1 MPLPFLIG
9 IGGLIAAATS
19 AAAGTVATVG
29 AVAAT
34 VGTAAAAAG
43 TAAATTAA
51 AIGTAAAST
60 AVGSAAIGAAS
71 TVGTAVAAAGTA
83 AAGTAVGSAA
93 IGAMSTVGTAVGTA
107 AAAASSVP
115 VIGTAASGI
124 AAVAGTTAGSAAL
137 GTITTTGAIGAV
149 SGISGAVKLSEAE
162 DIKNSAVA
170 RYDAA
175 CAALK
180 NEQNHTNSVLETL
193 GKTKLQ
199 VWESFDIFSHLY
211 AQIKN
216 PPVIKGT
223 VEQEALSLTL
233 EELQEIKV
241 LAISARDIIRGGIGS
256 VAAGNL
262 IGLATSGGLVG
273 TITAA
278 STGTAMSALSG
289 AAASNAALAAFGG
302 GALKVGG
309 LGMAGGATVLGA
321 LTVAPMLMVG
331 GLALHSKG
339 GKALE
344 NAKEIE
350 NEANHSIQKISEI
363 MPELKKVRELA
374 EKIQDTLNNLHNCY
388 HTILNSLSNI
398 VSSKTNYLDFSIEEK
413 KTLERT
419 VLCTKLLKELTLQNI
434 LNPEKENEVLDK
446 EVNRTLAHSHEMF
459 KQIEPRTNQCPQC
472 GAKMPSSTVFCEAC
486 GAMLTNVETEHTG
499 IERTEEQCSK
509 IIDPATAEAEIDHV
523 YLDSGTKGY
532 RTIQI
537 QLKHPVF
544 LDEVRYDHI
553 PVLSKDLFDKLG
565 LREDSVI
572 AVHRVG
578 DVIPAISLKT
588 EGKGKVLQA
597 PTRCMC
603 GFQLKTRNGKLYCDN
618 PYCRM
623 NQVGRMVGFFIG
635 IGLDDYNEAFA
646 NTILDTFNSVT
657 LDEEVRY
664 HDLFSLFR
672 YNADVMRKA
681 GLKTKTYTEFQ
692 TLLRAAIAKTP
703 DYQVLGSLGIS
714 DLGPARAKQILK
726 FYKGDWDQFTQDV
739 ISYNNAGVIQAL
751 GWNIGS
757 NVTDYLN
764 ANKWIGKDMQ
774 ELKEHMETFSSTKD
788 YDLRIG
794 HTGFTPSQALRD
806 FCEQRNMELVDGK
819 SFDILIADSLN
830 SASGKMQ
837 VARKKNLPI
846 FTESLFLKQYEDYGK
861 PAARRET
868 VAAPFV
874 HATLNQMLARIHK
887 QEADF
892 NESMTTAYANTMS
905 HANQS

>member
-1 MPLPFLIG
+1 MF
-9 IGGLIAAATS
+9 
-19 AAAGTVATVG
+19 
-29 AVAAT
+29 
-34 VGTAAAAAG
+34 
-43 TAAATTAA
+43 
-51 AIGTAAAST
+51 
-60 AVGSAAIGAAS
+60 
-71 TVGTAVAAAGTA
+71 
-83 AAGTAVGSAA
+83 
-93 IGAMSTVGTAVGTA
+93 
-107 AAAASSVP
+107 
-115 VIGTAASGI
+115 
-124 AAVAGTTAGSAAL
+124 
-137 GTITTTGAIGAV
+137 
-149 SGISGAVKLSEAE
+149 
-162 DIKNSAVA
+162 
-170 RYDAA
+170 
-175 CAALK
+175 
-180 NEQNHTNSVLETL
+180 L

-199 VWESFDIFSHLY
+199 VWERFDIFSHLY

-523 YLDSGTKGY
+523 YLDNGTKGY
-532 RTIQI
+532 RTIQV

-572 AVHRVG
+572 TVHRVG
-578 DVIPAISLKT
+578 DAIPAISLKT
-588 EGKGKVLQA
+588 EGKGKVLKA
-597 PTRCMC
+597 PVQCTCHE
-603 GFQLKTRNGKLYCDN
+603 FLKVRNGKLFCDN
-618 PYCRM
+618 PLCRM

-646 NTILDTFNSVT
+646 NTIIDFSTNRPNTFNYV
-657 LDEEVRY
+657 
-664 HDLFSLFR
+664 DLSNLFKLTPKVF
-672 YNADVMRKA
+672 AA
-681 GLKTKTYTEFQ
+681 GGYTTKTYTEFQ
-692 TLLRAAIAKTP
+692 DKLRAAVAKTP

-714 DLGPARAKQILK
+714 DLGPARAKQILRE
-726 FYKGDWDQFTQDV
+726 YKGDWDALTTDV
-739 ISYNNAGVIQAL
+739 RRQNASRIIKAL
-751 GWNIGS
+751 GWTIGS
-757 NVTDYLN
+757 KVVDSMDSL
-764 ANKWIGKDMQ
+764 IGLCSTLEEM
-774 ELKEHMETFSSTKD
+774 KEHMETFSSTKE
-788 YDLRIG
+788 YDLRVG
-794 HTGFTPSQALRD
+794 HTGFVPSQALRD

-819 SFDILIADSLN
+819 SFDILIARSLN
-830 SASGKMQ
+830 SISGKAQ
-837 VARKKNLPI
+837 VAHTKNLPI
-846 FTESLFLKQYEDYGK
+846 FTEELFLKQYEDYGK
-861 PAARRET
+861 PMTKEDHPINHY
-868 VAAPFV
+868 V
-874 HATLNQMLARIHK
+874 
-887 QEADF
+887 
-892 NESMTTAYANTMS
+892 TTASWS
-905 HANQS
+905 HYYVNAFELMEGVC

>member
-1 MPLPFLIG
+1 MPLPFL

-162 DIKNSAVA
+162 DVKNSAVA

-523 YLDSGTKGY
+523 YLDNGTKGY

-544 LDEVRYDHI
+544 LDEVRYDHV

-572 AVHRVG
+572 TVHRVG

-588 EGKGKVLQA
+588 EGKGKLLKA
-597 PTRCMC
+597 PVQCTCHE
-603 GFQLKTRNGKLYCDN
+603 FLKVRNGKLFCDN
-618 PYCRM
+618 PLCRM
-623 NQVGRMVGFFIG
+623 NQVGRMVGFFTG

-646 NTILDTFNSVT
+646 NTIIDFSTNRPNTFNYVDLS
-657 LDEEVRY
+657 
-664 HDLFSLFR
+664 DLFKLTPKMF
-672 YNADVMRKA
+672 AA
-681 GLKTKTYTEFQ
+681 GGYTTKTYTEFQ
-692 TLLRAAIAKTP
+692 DKLRAAVAKTP

-714 DLGPARAKQILK
+714 DLGPARAKQILRE
-726 FYKGDWDQFTQDV
+726 YKGDWDALTTDV
-739 ISYNNAGVIQAL
+739 RRLNASRIIKAL
-751 GWNIGS
+751 GWTIGS
-757 NVTDYLN
+757 KVVDSMDSL
-764 ANKWIGKDMQ
+764 IGLCSTLEEM
-774 ELKEHMETFSSTKD
+774 KEHMETFSSTKD

-794 HTGFTPSQALRD
+794 HTGFIPSQALKD
-806 FCEQRNMELVDGK
+806 FCENRNIELVDGE

-830 SASGKMQ
+830 SISGKAQ
-837 VARKKNLPI
+837 IAHTKNLPI
-846 FTESLFLKQYEDYGK
+846 FTEELFLKQYEDYGK
-861 PAARRET
+861 PMTKEDHPINHY
-868 VAAPFV
+868 V
-874 HATLNQMLARIHK
+874 
-887 QEADF
+887 
-892 NESMTTAYANTMS
+892 TTASWS
-905 HANQS
+905 HYYVNAFELMKGVC

>member
-1 MPLPFLIG
+1 MPLPFL

-523 YLDSGTKGY
+523 YLDNGTKGY
-532 RTIQI
+532 RTIQV

-572 AVHRVG
+572 TVHRVG
-578 DVIPAISLKT
+578 DAIPAISLKT
-588 EGKGKVLQA
+588 EGKGKVLKA
-597 PTRCMC
+597 PVQCTCHE
-603 GFQLKTRNGKLYCDN
+603 FLKVRNGKLFCDN
-618 PYCRM
+618 PLCRM

-646 NTILDTFNSVT
+646 NTIIDFSTNHPNTFNYVDLS
-657 LDEEVRY
+657 
-664 HDLFSLFR
+664 DLFKLTPKMF
-672 YNADVMRKA
+672 AA
-681 GLKTKTYTEFQ
+681 GGYTTKTYTEFQ
-692 TLLRAAIAKTP
+692 DKLRAAVARTP

-714 DLGPARAKQILK
+714 DLGPARAKQILRE
-726 FYKGDWDQFTQDV
+726 YKGDWDALTTDV
-739 ISYNNAGVIQAL
+739 RRQNASRIIKAL
-751 GWNIGS
+751 GWTIGS
-757 NVTDYLN
+757 KVVDSMDSL
-764 ANKWIGKDMQ
+764 IGLCSTLEEM
-774 ELKEHMETFSSTKD
+774 KEHMETFSSTKE
-788 YDLRIG
+788 YDLRVG
-794 HTGFTPSQALRD
+794 HTGFIPSQALKD
-806 FCEQRNMELVDGK
+806 FCENRNIELVDGE

-830 SASGKMQ
+830 SISGKAQ
-837 VARKKNLPI
+837 IAHTKNLPI
-846 FTESLFLKQYEDYGK
+846 FTEELFLKQYEDYGK
-861 PAARRET
+861 PMTKEDHP
-868 VAAPFV
+868 VNHYV
-874 HATLNQMLARIHK
+874 
-887 QEADF
+887 
-892 NESMTTAYANTMS
+892 TTASWS
-905 HANQS
+905 HYYVNAFELIEGVC

>member
-1 MPLPFLIG
+1 
-9 IGGLIAAATS
+9 
-19 AAAGTVATVG
+19 
-29 AVAAT
+29 
-34 VGTAAAAAG
+34 
-43 TAAATTAA
+43 
-51 AIGTAAAST
+51 
-60 AVGSAAIGAAS
+60 
-71 TVGTAVAAAGTA
+71 
-83 AAGTAVGSAA
+83 
-93 IGAMSTVGTAVGTA
+93 
-107 AAAASSVP
+107 
-115 VIGTAASGI
+115 
-124 AAVAGTTAGSAAL
+124 
-137 GTITTTGAIGAV
+137 
-149 SGISGAVKLSEAE
+149 
-162 DIKNSAVA
+162 
-170 RYDAA
+170 
-175 CAALK
+175 
-180 NEQNHTNSVLETL
+180 
-193 GKTKLQ
+193 
-199 VWESFDIFSHLY
+199 
-211 AQIKN
+211 
-216 PPVIKGT
+216 
-223 VEQEALSLTL
+223 
-233 EELQEIKV
+233 
-241 LAISARDIIRGGIGS
+241 
-256 VAAGNL
+256 
-262 IGLATSGGLVG
+262 
-273 TITAA
+273 
-278 STGTAMSALSG
+278 
-289 AAASNAALAAFGG
+289 
-302 GALKVGG
+302 
-309 LGMAGGATVLGA
+309 
-321 LTVAPMLMVG
+321 
-331 GLALHSKG
+331 
-339 GKALE
+339 
-344 NAKEIE
+344 
-350 NEANHSIQKISEI
+350 
-363 MPELKKVRELA
+363 
-374 EKIQDTLNNLHNCY
+374 
-388 HTILNSLSNI
+388 
-398 VSSKTNYLDFSIEEK
+398 
-413 KTLERT
+413 
-419 VLCTKLLKELTLQNI
+419 
-434 LNPEKENEVLDK
+434 
-446 EVNRTLAHSHEMF
+446 MF

-757 NVTDYLN
+757 KVTDYLN

>member
-1 MPLPFLIG
+1 MPLPFL

-149 SGISGAVKLSEAE
+149 SGISGAVKLSKAE
-162 DIKNSAVA
+162 DVKNSAVA

-459 KQIEPRTNQCPQC
+459 KQIESRTNQCPQC

-523 YLDSGTKGY
+523 YLDNGTKGY
-532 RTIQI
+532 RTIQV

-553 PVLSKDLFDKLG
+553 PVLSKALFDKLG

-572 AVHRVG
+572 TVHRVG
-578 DVIPAISLKT
+578 DVIPAISVKT
-588 EGKGKVLQA
+588 EGKGKLLKA
-597 PTRCMC
+597 PVQCTCHE
-603 GFQLKTRNGKLYCDN
+603 FLKVRNGKLFCDN
-618 PYCRM
+618 PLCRM

-646 NTILDTFNSVT
+646 NTIIDFSTNRPNTFNYVDLS
-657 LDEEVRY
+657 
-664 HDLFSLFR
+664 DLFKLTPDKF
-672 YNADVMRKA
+672 AA
-681 GLKTKTYTEFQ
+681 GGYKTKTYTEFQ
-692 TLLRAAIAKTP
+692 DKLRAAVAKTP
-703 DYQVLGSLGIS
+703 DYQILGSVGIS
-714 DLGPARAKQILK
+714 DLGPARAKQILRE
-726 FYKGDWDQFTQDV
+726 YKGDWDALAKDV
-739 ISYNNAGVIQAL
+739 CYHNASRIIKAL
-751 GWNIGS
+751 GWTIGS
-757 NVTDYLN
+757 KVVDSMDSL
-764 ANKWIGKDMQ
+764 IGLCSTLEEM
-774 ELKEHMETFSSTKD
+774 KEHMETFSSTKD
-788 YDLRIG
+788 YDLRVG
-794 HTGFTPSQALRD
+794 HTGFIPSQALRD

-830 SASGKMQ
+830 SVSGKTQ
-837 VARKKNLPI
+837 VARKKNLPV

-861 PAARRET
+861 PMTKEDHPINHY
-868 VAAPFV
+868 V
-874 HATLNQMLARIHK
+874 
-887 QEADF
+887 
-892 NESMTTAYANTMS
+892 TTASWAHYFVNAAELMEGVC
-905 HANQS
+905 

>member
-1 MPLPFLIG
+1 MPLPFL

-523 YLDSGTKGY
+523 YLDNGTKGY
-532 RTIQI
+532 RTIQV

-572 AVHRVG
+572 TVHRVG
-578 DVIPAISLKT
+578 DAIPAISLKT
-588 EGKGKVLQA
+588 EGKGKVLKA
-597 PTRCMC
+597 PVQCTCHE
-603 GFQLKTRNGKLYCDN
+603 FLKVRNGKLFCDN
-618 PYCRM
+618 PLCRM

-646 NTILDTFNSVT
+646 NTIIDFSTNRPNTFNYV
-657 LDEEVRY
+657 
-664 HDLFSLFR
+664 DLYNLFKLTPKVF
-672 YNADVMRKA
+672 AA
-681 GLKTKTYTEFQ
+681 GGYTTKTYTEFQ
-692 TLLRAAIAKTP
+692 DKLRAAVAKTP
-703 DYQVLGSLGIS
+703 DYQILGSVGIS
-714 DLGPARAKQILK
+714 DLGPARAKQILRE
-726 FYKGDWDQFTQDV
+726 YKGDWDALAKDV
-739 ISYNNAGVIQAL
+739 CYHNASRIIKAL
-751 GWNIGS
+751 GWTIGS
-757 NVTDYLN
+757 KVVESMDSL
-764 ANKWIGKDMQ
+764 IGLFSTLD
-774 ELKEHMETFSSTKD
+774 ELKEHMETFSSTKE
-788 YDLRIG
+788 YDLRVG

-819 SFDILIADSLN
+819 SFDILIARSLN
-830 SASGKMQ
+830 SISGKAQ
-837 VARKKNLPI
+837 VAHTKNLPI
-846 FTESLFLKQYEDYGK
+846 FTEELFLKQYEDYGK
-861 PAARRET
+861 PMTKEDHPINHY
-868 VAAPFV
+868 V
-874 HATLNQMLARIHK
+874 
-887 QEADF
+887 
-892 NESMTTAYANTMS
+892 TTASWS
-905 HANQS
+905 HYYVSAAELMEGVC

>member
-1 MPLPFLIG
+1 MPLPFL

-523 YLDSGTKGY
+523 YLDNGTKGY
-532 RTIQI
+532 RTIQV

-572 AVHRVG
+572 TVHRVG
-578 DVIPAISLKT
+578 DAIPAISLKT
-588 EGKGKVLQA
+588 EGKGKVLKA
-597 PTRCMC
+597 PVQCTCHE
-603 GFQLKTRNGKLYCDN
+603 FLKVRNGKLFCDN
-618 PYCRM
+618 PLCRM
-623 NQVGRMVGFFIG
+623 NQVGRMVGFFTG

-646 NTILDTFNSVT
+646 NMIIDFSTNRPNTFNYVDLS
-657 LDEEVRY
+657 
-664 HDLFSLFR
+664 DLFKLTPDKF
-672 YNADVMRKA
+672 AA
-681 GLKTKTYTEFQ
+681 GGYKTKTYTEFQ
-692 TLLRAAIAKTP
+692 DKLRAAVAKTP

-714 DLGPARAKQILK
+714 DLGPARAKQILRE
-726 FYKGDWDQFTQDV
+726 YKGDWDALAKDV
-739 ISYNNAGVIQAL
+739 CYHNASRIIKAL
-751 GWNIGS
+751 GWTIGS
-757 NVTDYLN
+757 KVVESMDSMVGLFGTLD
-764 ANKWIGKDMQ
+764 
-774 ELKEHMETFSSTKD
+774 ELKEHMETFSSTKE
-788 YDLRIG
+788 YDLRVG
-794 HTGFTPSQALRD
+794 HTGFIPSQALRD

-819 SFDILIADSLN
+819 SFDILIARSLN
-830 SASGKMQ
+830 SISGKAQ
-837 VARKKNLPI
+837 VAHTKNLPV
-846 FTESLFLKQYEDYGK
+846 FTEELFLKQYEDYGK
-861 PAARRET
+861 PMT
-868 VAAPFV
+868 
-874 HATLNQMLARIHK
+874 
-887 QEADF
+887 
-892 NESMTTAYANTMS
+892 NEDHPINHYVTTASWS
-905 HANQS
+905 HYYVNAFELMEGVC

>member
-1 MPLPFLIG
+1 MPLPFL

-523 YLDSGTKGY
+523 YLDNGTKGY
-532 RTIQI
+532 RTIQV

-572 AVHRVG
+572 TVHRVG
-578 DVIPAISLKT
+578 DAIPAISLKT
-588 EGKGKVLQA
+588 EGKGKVLKA
-597 PTRCMC
+597 PVQCTCHE
-603 GFQLKTRNGKLYCDN
+603 FLKVRNGKLFCDN
-618 PYCRM
+618 PLCRM

-646 NTILDTFNSVT
+646 NTIIDFSTNRPNTFNYV
-657 LDEEVRY
+657 
-664 HDLFSLFR
+664 DLSNLFKLTPKVF
-672 YNADVMRKA
+672 AA
-681 GLKTKTYTEFQ
+681 GGYTTKTYTEFQ
-692 TLLRAAIAKTP
+692 DKLRAAVAKTP

-714 DLGPARAKQILK
+714 DLGPARAKQILRE
-726 FYKGDWDQFTQDV
+726 YKGDWDALTTDV
-739 ISYNNAGVIQAL
+739 RRQNASRIIKAL
-751 GWNIGS
+751 GWTIGS
-757 NVTDYLN
+757 KVVDSMDSL
-764 ANKWIGKDMQ
+764 IGLCSTLEEM
-774 ELKEHMETFSSTKD
+774 KEHMETFSSTKE
-788 YDLRIG
+788 YDLRVG
-794 HTGFTPSQALRD
+794 HTGFVPSQALRD

-819 SFDILIADSLN
+819 SFDILIARSLN
-830 SASGKMQ
+830 SISGKAQ
-837 VARKKNLPI
+837 VAHTKNLPI
-846 FTESLFLKQYEDYGK
+846 FTEELFLKQYEDYGK
-861 PAARRET
+861 PMTKEDHPINHY
-868 VAAPFV
+868 V
-874 HATLNQMLARIHK
+874 
-887 QEADF
+887 
-892 NESMTTAYANTMS
+892 TTASWS
-905 HANQS
+905 HYYVNAFELMEGVC

>member
-1 MPLPFLIG
+1 MPLPFL

-523 YLDSGTKGY
+523 YLDNGTKGY

-572 AVHRVG
+572 TVHRVG
-578 DVIPAISLKT
+578 DVIPAISVKT
-588 EGKGKVLQA
+588 EGKGKLLKA
-597 PTRCMC
+597 PVQCTCHE
-603 GFQLKTRNGKLYCDN
+603 FLKVRNGKLFCDN
-618 PYCRM
+618 PLCRM

-646 NTILDTFNSVT
+646 NTIIDFSTNRPNTFNYVDLS
-657 LDEEVRY
+657 
-664 HDLFSLFR
+664 DLFKLTPDKF
-672 YNADVMRKA
+672 AA
-681 GLKTKTYTEFQ
+681 GGYKTKTYTEFQ
-692 TLLRAAIAKTP
+692 DKLRAAVAKTP
-703 DYQVLGSLGIS
+703 DYQILGSVGIS
-714 DLGPARAKQILK
+714 DLGPARAKQILRE
-726 FYKGDWDQFTQDV
+726 YKGDWDALAKDV
-739 ISYNNAGVIQAL
+739 CYHNASRIIKAL
-751 GWNIGS
+751 GWTIGS
-757 NVTDYLN
+757 KVVESMDSM
-764 ANKWIGKDMQ
+764 IGLFSTLD
-774 ELKEHMETFSSTKD
+774 ELKEHMENFSSTKD

-830 SASGKMQ
+830 SISGKAQ
-837 VARKKNLPI
+837 VARKKNLPV

-861 PAARRET
+861 PMTKEDHPINHY
-868 VAAPFV
+868 V
-874 HATLNQMLARIHK
+874 
-887 QEADF
+887 
-892 NESMTTAYANTMS
+892 TTASWS
-905 HANQS
+905 HYFVSAAELMEGVC

>member
-1 MPLPFLIG
+1 MPLPFL

-523 YLDSGTKGY
+523 YLDNGTKGY

-572 AVHRVG
+572 TVHRVG
-578 DVIPAISLKT
+578 DVIPAISVKT
-588 EGKGKVLQA
+588 EGKGKLLKA
-597 PTRCMC
+597 PVQCTCHE
-603 GFQLKTRNGKLYCDN
+603 FLKVRNGKLFCDN
-618 PYCRM
+618 PLCRM

-646 NTILDTFNSVT
+646 NTIIDFSTNRPNTFNYVDLS
-657 LDEEVRY
+657 
-664 HDLFSLFR
+664 DLFKLTPDKF
-672 YNADVMRKA
+672 AA
-681 GLKTKTYTEFQ
+681 GGYTTKTYTEFQ
-692 TLLRAAIAKTP
+692 DKLRAAVAKTP
-703 DYQVLGSLGIS
+703 DYQVLGSVGIS
-714 DLGPARAKQILK
+714 DLGPARAKQILRE
-726 FYKGDWDQFTQDV
+726 YKGDWDALAKDV
-739 ISYNNAGVIQAL
+739 CYHNASRIIKAL
-751 GWNIGS
+751 GWTIGS
-757 NVTDYLN
+757 KVVESMDSMIGLCSTLN
-764 ANKWIGKDMQ
+764 
-774 ELKEHMETFSSTKD
+774 ELKEHMENFSSTKD
-788 YDLRIG
+788 YDLRVG

-830 SASGKMQ
+830 SISGKAQ
-837 VARKKNLPI
+837 VARKKNLPV

-861 PAARRET
+861 PMTKEDHPINHY
-868 VAAPFV
+868 V
-874 HATLNQMLARIHK
+874 
-887 QEADF
+887 
-892 NESMTTAYANTMS
+892 TTASWS
-905 HANQS
+905 HYYVNAFELMEGVC

>member
-1 MPLPFLIG
+1 MPLPFL

-34 VGTAAAAAG
+34 VGPAAAEAG

-374 EKIQDTLNNLHNCY
+374 DKIQDTLNNLHNCY

-398 VSSKTNYLDFSIEEK
+398 VSSKMNYLDFSIDEK

-523 YLDSGTKGY
+523 YLDNGTKGY

-572 AVHRVG
+572 TVHRVG
-578 DVIPAISLKT
+578 DVIPAISVKT
-588 EGKGKVLQA
+588 EGKGKLLKA
-597 PTRCMC
+597 PVQCTCHE
-603 GFQLKTRNGKLYCDN
+603 FLKVRNGKLFCDN
-618 PYCRM
+618 PLCRM
-623 NQVGRMVGFFIG
+623 NQVGRMVGFFTG

-646 NTILDTFNSVT
+646 NTVIDFSTNRPNTFNYVDLS
-657 LDEEVRY
+657 
-664 HDLFSLFR
+664 DLFKLTPDKF
-672 YNADVMRKA
+672 AA
-681 GLKTKTYTEFQ
+681 GGYKTKTYTEFQ
-692 TLLRAAIAKTP
+692 DKLRAAVAKTP

-714 DLGPARAKQILK
+714 DLGPARAKQILRE
-726 FYKGDWDQFTQDV
+726 YKGDWDALAKDV
-739 ISYNNAGVIQAL
+739 CYHNASRIIKAL
-751 GWNIGS
+751 GWTIGS
-757 NVTDYLN
+757 KVVESMDSM
-764 ANKWIGKDMQ
+764 IGLFSTLD
-774 ELKEHMETFSSTKD
+774 ELKEHMETFSSTKE

-794 HTGFTPSQALRD
+794 HTGFIPSQALRD

-819 SFDILIADSLN
+819 SFDILIARSLN
-830 SASGKMQ
+830 SISGKAQ
-837 VARKKNLPI
+837 VAQKKNLPV
-846 FTESLFLKQYEDYGK
+846 FTEELFLKQYEDYGK
-861 PAARRET
+861 PMTKEDHPINHY
-868 VAAPFV
+868 V
-874 HATLNQMLARIHK
+874 
-887 QEADF
+887 
-892 NESMTTAYANTMS
+892 TTASWAHYFVSAAELMEGVC
-905 HANQS
+905 

>member
-1 MPLPFLIG
+1 MPLPFL

-523 YLDSGTKGY
+523 YLDNGTKGY
-532 RTIQI
+532 RTIQV

-572 AVHRVG
+572 TVHRVG
-578 DVIPAISLKT
+578 DVIPAISVKT
-588 EGKGKVLQA
+588 EGKGKVLKA
-597 PTRCMC
+597 PVQCTCHE
-603 GFQLKTRNGKLYCDN
+603 FLKVRNGKLFCDN
-618 PYCRM
+618 PLCRM

-646 NTILDTFNSVT
+646 NTIIDFSTNRPNTFNYVDLS
-657 LDEEVRY
+657 
-664 HDLFSLFR
+664 DLFKLTPDKF
-672 YNADVMRKA
+672 AA
-681 GLKTKTYTEFQ
+681 GGYTTKTYTEFQ
-692 TLLRAAIAKTP
+692 DKLRAAVAKTP
-703 DYQVLGSLGIS
+703 DYQILGSVGIS
-714 DLGPARAKQILK
+714 DLGPARAKQILRE
-726 FYKGDWDQFTQDV
+726 YKGDWDALAKDV
-739 ISYNNAGVIQAL
+739 CYHNASRIIKAL
-751 GWNIGS
+751 GWTIGS
-757 NVTDYLN
+757 KVVESMDSMIGLCSTLN
-764 ANKWIGKDMQ
+764 
-774 ELKEHMETFSSTKD
+774 ELKEHMENFSSTKD

-819 SFDILIADSLN
+819 SFDILIARSLN
-830 SASGKMQ
+830 SISGKAQ
-837 VARKKNLPI
+837 VAHTKNLPI
-846 FTESLFLKQYEDYGK
+846 FTEELFLKQYEDYGK
-861 PAARRET
+861 PMTKEDHPINHY
-868 VAAPFV
+868 V
-874 HATLNQMLARIHK
+874 
-887 QEADF
+887 
-892 NESMTTAYANTMS
+892 TTASWS
-905 HANQS
+905 HYYVNAFELMEGVC

>member
-1 MPLPFLIG
+1 MPLPFL

-374 EKIQDTLNNLHNCY
+374 DKIQDTLNNLHNCY

-398 VSSKTNYLDFSIEEK
+398 VSSKMNYLDFSIDEK

-523 YLDSGTKGY
+523 YLDNGTKGY

-572 AVHRVG
+572 TVHRVG
-578 DVIPAISLKT
+578 DVIPAISVKT
-588 EGKGKVLQA
+588 EGKGKLLKA
-597 PTRCMC
+597 PVQCTCHE
-603 GFQLKTRNGKLYCDN
+603 FLKVRNGKLFCDN
-618 PYCRM
+618 PLCRM
-623 NQVGRMVGFFIG
+623 NQVGRMVGFFTG

-646 NTILDTFNSVT
+646 NTVIDFSTNRPNTFNYVDLS
-657 LDEEVRY
+657 
-664 HDLFSLFR
+664 DLFKLTPDKF
-672 YNADVMRKA
+672 AA
-681 GLKTKTYTEFQ
+681 GGYKTKTYTECQ
-692 TLLRAAIAKTP
+692 DKLRAAVAKTP

-714 DLGPARAKQILK
+714 DLGPARAKQILRE
-726 FYKGDWDQFTQDV
+726 YKGDWDALAKDV
-739 ISYNNAGVIQAL
+739 CYHNASRIIKAL
-751 GWNIGS
+751 GWTIGS
-757 NVTDYLN
+757 KVVESMDSM
-764 ANKWIGKDMQ
+764 IGLFSTLD
-774 ELKEHMETFSSTKD
+774 ELKEHMETFSSTKE

-794 HTGFTPSQALRD
+794 HTGFIPSQALRD

-819 SFDILIADSLN
+819 SFDILIARSLN
-830 SASGKMQ
+830 SISGKAQ
-837 VARKKNLPI
+837 VAQKKNLPV
-846 FTESLFLKQYEDYGK
+846 FTEELFLKQYEDYGK
-861 PAARRET
+861 PMTKEDHPINHY
-868 VAAPFV
+868 V
-874 HATLNQMLARIHK
+874 
-887 QEADF
+887 
-892 NESMTTAYANTMS
+892 TTASWAHYFVSAAELMEGVC
-905 HANQS
+905 

>member
-241 LAISARDIIRGGIGS
+241 LAISARDIIRGGSGS

-262 IGLATSGGLVG
+262 IGLTTSGGLVG

-523 YLDSGTKGY
+523 YLDNGTKGY

-572 AVHRVG
+572 TVHRVG

-588 EGKGKVLQA
+588 EGKGKVLKA
-597 PTRCMC
+597 PVQCTCHE
-603 GFQLKTRNGKLYCDN
+603 FLKVRNGKLFCDN
-618 PYCRM
+618 PFCRM
-623 NQVGRMVGFFIG
+623 NQVGRMVGFFTG

-646 NTILDTFNSVT
+646 NTIIDFSTNRPNTFNYVDLS
-657 LDEEVRY
+657 
-664 HDLFSLFR
+664 DLFKLTPDKF
-672 YNADVMRKA
+672 AA
-681 GLKTKTYTEFQ
+681 GGYKTKTYTEFQ
-692 TLLRAAIAKTP
+692 DKLRAAVAKTP
-703 DYQVLGSLGIS
+703 DYQILGSVGIS
-714 DLGPARAKQILK
+714 DLGPARAKQILRE
-726 FYKGDWDQFTQDV
+726 YKGDWDALAKDV
-739 ISYNNAGVIQAL
+739 CYHNASRIIKAL
-751 GWNIGS
+751 GWTIGS
-757 NVTDYLN
+757 KVVESMDSMVGLFGTLN
-764 ANKWIGKDMQ
+764 
-774 ELKEHMETFSSTKD
+774 ELKEHMENFSSTKD

-794 HTGFTPSQALRD
+794 HTGFIPSQALRD

-819 SFDILIADSLN
+819 SFDILIARSLN
-830 SASGKMQ
+830 SISGKAQ
-837 VARKKNLPI
+837 VAQKKNLPI
-846 FTESLFLKQYEDYGK
+846 FTEELFLKQYEDYGK
-861 PAARRET
+861 PMTKEDHPINHY
-868 VAAPFV
+868 V
-874 HATLNQMLARIHK
+874 
-887 QEADF
+887 
-892 NESMTTAYANTMS
+892 TTASWAHYFVSAAELMEGVC
-905 HANQS
+905 

>member
-1 MPLPFLIG
+1 
-9 IGGLIAAATS
+9 
-19 AAAGTVATVG
+19 
-29 AVAAT
+29 
-34 VGTAAAAAG
+34 
-43 TAAATTAA
+43 
-51 AIGTAAAST
+51 
-60 AVGSAAIGAAS
+60 
-71 TVGTAVAAAGTA
+71 
-83 AAGTAVGSAA
+83 
-93 IGAMSTVGTAVGTA
+93 
-107 AAAASSVP
+107 
-115 VIGTAASGI
+115 
-124 AAVAGTTAGSAAL
+124 
-137 GTITTTGAIGAV
+137 
-149 SGISGAVKLSEAE
+149 
-162 DIKNSAVA
+162 
-170 RYDAA
+170 
-175 CAALK
+175 
-180 NEQNHTNSVLETL
+180 
-193 GKTKLQ
+193 
-199 VWESFDIFSHLY
+199 
-211 AQIKN
+211 
-216 PPVIKGT
+216 
-223 VEQEALSLTL
+223 
-233 EELQEIKV
+233 
-241 LAISARDIIRGGIGS
+241 
-256 VAAGNL
+256 
-262 IGLATSGGLVG
+262 
-273 TITAA
+273 
-278 STGTAMSALSG
+278 
-289 AAASNAALAAFGG
+289 
-302 GALKVGG
+302 
-309 LGMAGGATVLGA
+309 MAGGATVLGA

-532 RTIQI
+532 RTIQV

-572 AVHRVG
+572 TVHRVG

-588 EGKGKVLQA
+588 EGKGKVLKA
-597 PTRCMC
+597 PVQCTCHE
-603 GFQLKTRNGKLYCDN
+603 FLKVRNGKLFCDN
-618 PYCRM
+618 PLCRM

-646 NTILDTFNSVT
+646 NTIIDFSTNRPNTFNYVDLS
-657 LDEEVRY
+657 
-664 HDLFSLFR
+664 DLFKLTPKLF
-672 YNADVMRKA
+672 AA
-681 GLKTKTYTEFQ
+681 GGYTTKTYTEFQ
-692 TLLRAAIAKTP
+692 DKLRAAVAKTP

-714 DLGPARAKQILK
+714 DLGPARAKQILRE
-726 FYKGDWDQFTQDV
+726 YKGDWDALTTDV
-739 ISYNNAGVIQAL
+739 RRQNASRIIKAL
-751 GWNIGS
+751 GWTIGS
-757 NVTDYLN
+757 KVVDSMDSL
-764 ANKWIGKDMQ
+764 IGLCSTLEEM
-774 ELKEHMETFSSTKD
+774 KEHMETFSSTKE

-794 HTGFTPSQALRD
+794 HTGFIPSQALRD

-819 SFDILIADSLN
+819 SFDILIARSLN
-830 SASGKMQ
+830 SISGKAQ
-837 VARKKNLPI
+837 VAHTKNLPI
-846 FTESLFLKQYEDYGK
+846 FTEELFLKQYEDYGK
-861 PAARRET
+861 PMTKEDHP
-868 VAAPFV
+868 VNHYV
-874 HATLNQMLARIHK
+874 
-887 QEADF
+887 
-892 NESMTTAYANTMS
+892 TTASWS
-905 HANQS
+905 HYYVNAFELMEGVC

>member
-1 MPLPFLIG
+1 M
-9 IGGLIAAATS
+9 
-19 AAAGTVATVG
+19 
-29 AVAAT
+29 
-34 VGTAAAAAG
+34 
-43 TAAATTAA
+43 
-51 AIGTAAAST
+51 
-60 AVGSAAIGAAS
+60 
-71 TVGTAVAAAGTA
+71 
-83 AAGTAVGSAA
+83 
-93 IGAMSTVGTAVGTA
+93 
-107 AAAASSVP
+107 
-115 VIGTAASGI
+115 
-124 AAVAGTTAGSAAL
+124 
-137 GTITTTGAIGAV
+137 
-149 SGISGAVKLSEAE
+149 
-162 DIKNSAVA
+162 
-170 RYDAA
+170 
-175 CAALK
+175 
-180 NEQNHTNSVLETL
+180 
-193 GKTKLQ
+193 Q

-757 NVTDYLN
+757 KVTDYLN

>member
-523 YLDSGTKGY
+523 YLDNGTKGY

-544 LDEVRYDHI
+544 LDEVRYDHV

-572 AVHRVG
+572 TVHRVG

-588 EGKGKVLQA
+588 EGKGKLLKA
-597 PTRCMC
+597 PVQCTCHE
-603 GFQLKTRNGKLYCDN
+603 FLKVRNGKLFCDN
-618 PYCRM
+618 PLCRM
-623 NQVGRMVGFFIG
+623 NQVGRMVGFFTG

-646 NTILDTFNSVT
+646 NTIIDFSTNRPNTFNYVDLS
-657 LDEEVRY
+657 
-664 HDLFSLFR
+664 DLFKLTPDKF
-672 YNADVMRKA
+672 AA
-681 GLKTKTYTEFQ
+681 GGYKTKTYTEFQ
-692 TLLRAAIAKTP
+692 DKLRAAVAKTP

-714 DLGPARAKQILK
+714 DLGPARAKQILRE
-726 FYKGDWDQFTQDV
+726 YKGDWDALAKDV
-739 ISYNNAGVIQAL
+739 CYHNASRIIKAL
-751 GWNIGS
+751 GWTIGS
-757 NVTDYLN
+757 KVVESMDSM
-764 ANKWIGKDMQ
+764 IGLFSTLD
-774 ELKEHMETFSSTKD
+774 ELKEHMETFSSTKE

-794 HTGFTPSQALRD
+794 HTGFIPSQALRD
-806 FCEQRNMELVDGK
+806 FCENRNIELVDGE

-830 SASGKMQ
+830 SISGKAQ
-837 VARKKNLPI
+837 IAHTKNLPI
-846 FTESLFLKQYEDYGK
+846 FTEELFLKQYEDYGK
-861 PAARRET
+861 PMT
-868 VAAPFV
+868 
-874 HATLNQMLARIHK
+874 
-887 QEADF
+887 
-892 NESMTTAYANTMS
+892 NEDHPINHYVTTASWAHYFVSAAELMEGVC
-905 HANQS
+905 

>member
-1 MPLPFLIG
+1 MPLPFL

-523 YLDSGTKGY
+523 YLDNGTKGY
-532 RTIQI
+532 RTIQV

-572 AVHRVG
+572 TVHRVG
-578 DVIPAISLKT
+578 DVIPAISVKT
-588 EGKGKVLQA
+588 EGKGKVLKA
-597 PTRCMC
+597 PVQCTCHE
-603 GFQLKTRNGKLYCDN
+603 FLKVRNGKLFCDN
-618 PYCRM
+618 PFCRM

-646 NTILDTFNSVT
+646 NTIIDFSTNRPNTFNYVDLS
-657 LDEEVRY
+657 
-664 HDLFSLFR
+664 DLFKLTPDKF
-672 YNADVMRKA
+672 AA
-681 GLKTKTYTEFQ
+681 GGYKTKTYTEFQ
-692 TLLRAAIAKTP
+692 DKLRAAVAKTP
-703 DYQVLGSLGIS
+703 DYQILGSVGIS
-714 DLGPARAKQILK
+714 DLGPARAKQILRE
-726 FYKGDWDQFTQDV
+726 YKGDWDALAKDV
-739 ISYNNAGVIQAL
+739 CYHNASRIIKAL
-751 GWNIGS
+751 GWTIGS
-757 NVTDYLN
+757 KVVESMDSMVGLFGTLN
-764 ANKWIGKDMQ
+764 
-774 ELKEHMETFSSTKD
+774 ELKEHMENFSSTKD

-806 FCEQRNMELVDGK
+806 FCENRNIELVDGE

-830 SASGKMQ
+830 SISGKAQ
-837 VARKKNLPI
+837 IAHTKNLPI
-846 FTESLFLKQYEDYGK
+846 FTEELFLKQYEDYGK
-861 PAARRET
+861 PMT
-868 VAAPFV
+868 
-874 HATLNQMLARIHK
+874 
-887 QEADF
+887 
-892 NESMTTAYANTMS
+892 NEDHPINHYVTTASWS
-905 HANQS
+905 HYYVNAFELMEGVC

>member
-1 MPLPFLIG
+1 MPLPFL

-523 YLDSGTKGY
+523 YLDNGTKGY
-532 RTIQI
+532 RTIQV

-572 AVHRVG
+572 TVHRVG
-578 DVIPAISLKT
+578 DAIPTISLKT
-588 EGKGKVLQA
+588 EGKGKVLKA
-597 PTRCMC
+597 PVQCTCHE
-603 GFQLKTRNGKLYCDN
+603 FLKVRNGKLFCDN
-618 PYCRM
+618 PLCRM

-646 NTILDTFNSVT
+646 NTIIDFSTNRPNTFNYVDLS
-657 LDEEVRY
+657 
-664 HDLFSLFR
+664 DLFKLTPDKF
-672 YNADVMRKA
+672 AA
-681 GLKTKTYTEFQ
+681 GGYKTKTYTEFQ
-692 TLLRAAIAKTP
+692 DKLRAAVAKTP
-703 DYQVLGSLGIS
+703 DYQILGSVGIS
-714 DLGPARAKQILK
+714 DLGPARAKQILRE
-726 FYKGDWDQFTQDV
+726 YKGDWDALAKDV
-739 ISYNNAGVIQAL
+739 CYHNASRIIKAL
-751 GWNIGS
+751 GWTIGS
-757 NVTDYLN
+757 KVVDSMDSM
-764 ANKWIGKDMQ
+764 IGLCSTLD
-774 ELKEHMETFSSTKD
+774 ELKEHMENFSSTKD

-794 HTGFTPSQALRD
+794 HTGFIPSQALRD

-830 SASGKMQ
+830 SISGKAQ
-837 VARKKNLPI
+837 VARKKNLPV

-861 PAARRET
+861 PMTKEDHPINHY
-868 VAAPFV
+868 V
-874 HATLNQMLARIHK
+874 
-887 QEADF
+887 
-892 NESMTTAYANTMS
+892 TTASWS
-905 HANQS
+905 HYYVNAFELMEGAR

>member
-1 MPLPFLIG
+1 MPLPFL

-374 EKIQDTLNNLHNCY
+374 DKIQDTLNNLHNCY

-398 VSSKTNYLDFSIEEK
+398 VSSKMNYLDFSIDEK

-523 YLDSGTKGY
+523 YLDNGTKGY

-572 AVHRVG
+572 TVHRVG
-578 DVIPAISLKT
+578 DVIPAISVKT
-588 EGKGKVLQA
+588 EGKGKLLKA
-597 PTRCMC
+597 PVQCTCHE
-603 GFQLKTRNGKLYCDN
+603 FLKVRNGKLFCDN
-618 PYCRM
+618 PLCRM
-623 NQVGRMVGFFIG
+623 NQVGRMIGFFTG

-646 NTILDTFNSVT
+646 NTVIDFSTNRPNTFNYVDLS
-657 LDEEVRY
+657 
-664 HDLFSLFR
+664 DLFKLTPDKF
-672 YNADVMRKA
+672 AA
-681 GLKTKTYTEFQ
+681 GGYTTKTYTEFQ
-692 TLLRAAIAKTP
+692 DKLRAAVAKTP

-714 DLGPARAKQILK
+714 DLGPARAKQILRE
-726 FYKGDWDQFTQDV
+726 YKGDWDALAKDV
-739 ISYNNAGVIQAL
+739 CYHNASRIIKAL
-751 GWNIGS
+751 GWTIGS
-757 NVTDYLN
+757 KVVESMDSM
-764 ANKWIGKDMQ
+764 IGLFSTLD
-774 ELKEHMETFSSTKD
+774 ELKEHMETFSSTKE

-794 HTGFTPSQALRD
+794 HTGFIPSQALRD

-819 SFDILIADSLN
+819 SFDILIARSLN
-830 SASGKMQ
+830 SISGKAQ
-837 VARKKNLPI
+837 VAQKKNLPV
-846 FTESLFLKQYEDYGK
+846 FTEELFLKQYEDYGK
-861 PAARRET
+861 PMTKEDHPINHY
-868 VAAPFV
+868 V
-874 HATLNQMLARIHK
+874 
-887 QEADF
+887 
-892 NESMTTAYANTMS
+892 TTASWAHYFVSAAELMEGVC
-905 HANQS
+905 

>member
-1 MPLPFLIG
+1 MPLPFL

-523 YLDSGTKGY
+523 YLDNGTKGY

-572 AVHRVG
+572 TVHRVG

-588 EGKGKVLQA
+588 EGKGKLLKA
-597 PTRCMC
+597 PVQCTCHE
-603 GFQLKTRNGKLYCDN
+603 FLKVRNGKLFCDN
-618 PYCRM
+618 PLCRM

-646 NTILDTFNSVT
+646 NTIIDFSTNRPNTFNYVDLS
-657 LDEEVRY
+657 
-664 HDLFSLFR
+664 DLFKLTPKMF
-672 YNADVMRKA
+672 AA
-681 GLKTKTYTEFQ
+681 GGYTTKTYTEFQ
-692 TLLRAAIAKTP
+692 DKLRAAVAKTP

-714 DLGPARAKQILK
+714 DLGPARAKQILRE
-726 FYKGDWDQFTQDV
+726 YKGDWDALTTDV
-739 ISYNNAGVIQAL
+739 RRQNASRIIKAL
-751 GWNIGS
+751 GWTIGS
-757 NVTDYLN
+757 KVVDSMDSL
-764 ANKWIGKDMQ
+764 IGLCSTLEEM
-774 ELKEHMETFSSTKD
+774 KEHMETFSSTKD

-830 SASGKMQ
+830 SISGKAQ
-837 VARKKNLPI
+837 VARKKNLPV

-861 PAARRET
+861 PMTKEDHPINHY
-868 VAAPFV
+868 V
-874 HATLNQMLARIHK
+874 
-887 QEADF
+887 
-892 NESMTTAYANTMS
+892 TTASWS
-905 HANQS
+905 HYYVNAFELMKGVC

>member
-1 MPLPFLIG
+1 MPLPFL

-523 YLDSGTKGY
+523 YLDNGTKGY
-532 RTIQI
+532 RTIQV

-572 AVHRVG
+572 TVHRVG
-578 DVIPAISLKT
+578 DAIPAISLKT
-588 EGKGKVLQA
+588 EGKGKVLKA
-597 PTRCMC
+597 PVQCTCHE
-603 GFQLKTRNGKLYCDN
+603 FLKVRNGKLFCDN
-618 PYCRM
+618 PLCRM

-646 NTILDTFNSVT
+646 NTIIDFSTNRPNTFNYVDLS
-657 LDEEVRY
+657 
-664 HDLFSLFR
+664 DLFKLTPDKF
-672 YNADVMRKA
+672 AA
-681 GLKTKTYTEFQ
+681 GGYKTKTYTEFQ
-692 TLLRAAIAKTP
+692 DKLRAAVAKTP
-703 DYQVLGSLGIS
+703 DYQVLGSVGIS
-714 DLGPARAKQILK
+714 DLGPARAKQVLRE
-726 FYKGDWDQFTQDV
+726 YKGDWDALAKDV
-739 ISYNNAGVIQAL
+739 CHHNASRIIKAL
-751 GWNIGS
+751 GWTIGS
-757 NVTDYLN
+757 KVVDSMDSL
-764 ANKWIGKDMQ
+764 IGLCSTLEEM
-774 ELKEHMETFSSTKD
+774 KEHMETFSSTKE
-788 YDLRIG
+788 YDLRVG
-794 HTGFTPSQALRD
+794 HTGFIPSQALKD
-806 FCEQRNMELVDGK
+806 FCENRNIELVDGE

-830 SASGKMQ
+830 SISGKAQ
-837 VARKKNLPI
+837 IAHTKNLPI
-846 FTESLFLKQYEDYGK
+846 FTEELFLKQYEDYGK
-861 PAARRET
+861 PMT
-868 VAAPFV
+868 
-874 HATLNQMLARIHK
+874 
-887 QEADF
+887 
-892 NESMTTAYANTMS
+892 NEDHPINHYVTTASWS
-905 HANQS
+905 HYYVNAFELMEGVC

>member
-1 MPLPFLIG
+1 MPLPFL

-523 YLDSGTKGY
+523 YLDNGTKGY

-544 LDEVRYDHI
+544 LDEVRYDHV

-572 AVHRVG
+572 TVHRVG

-588 EGKGKVLQA
+588 EGKGKLLKA
-597 PTRCMC
+597 PVQCTCHE
-603 GFQLKTRNGKLYCDN
+603 FLKVRNGKLFCDN
-618 PYCRM
+618 PLCRM
-623 NQVGRMVGFFIG
+623 NQVGRMVGFFTG

-646 NTILDTFNSVT
+646 NTIIDFSTNRPNTFNYVDLS
-657 LDEEVRY
+657 
-664 HDLFSLFR
+664 DLFKLTPKMF
-672 YNADVMRKA
+672 AA
-681 GLKTKTYTEFQ
+681 GGYTTKTYTEFQ
-692 TLLRAAIAKTP
+692 DKLRAAVAKTP

-714 DLGPARAKQILK
+714 DLGPARAKQILRE
-726 FYKGDWDQFTQDV
+726 YKGDWDALTTDV
-739 ISYNNAGVIQAL
+739 RHQNASRIIKAL
-751 GWNIGS
+751 GWTIGS
-757 NVTDYLN
+757 KVVDSMDSL
-764 ANKWIGKDMQ
+764 IGLCSTLEEM
-774 ELKEHMETFSSTKD
+774 KEHMETFSSTKE
-788 YDLRIG
+788 YDLRVG
-794 HTGFTPSQALRD
+794 HTGFIPSQALKD
-806 FCEQRNMELVDGK
+806 FCENRNIELVDGE

-830 SASGKMQ
+830 SISGKAQ
-837 VARKKNLPI
+837 IAHTKNLPI
-846 FTESLFLKQYEDYGK
+846 FTEELFLKQYEDYGK
-861 PAARRET
+861 PMT
-868 VAAPFV
+868 
-874 HATLNQMLARIHK
+874 
-887 QEADF
+887 
-892 NESMTTAYANTMS
+892 NEDHPINHYVTTASWS
-905 HANQS
+905 HYYVNAFELMEGVC

>member
-1 MPLPFLIG
+1 MPLPFL

-374 EKIQDTLNNLHNCY
+374 DKIQDTLNNLHNCY

-398 VSSKTNYLDFSIEEK
+398 VSSKMNYLDFSIDEK

-523 YLDSGTKGY
+523 YLDNGTKGY

-572 AVHRVG
+572 TVHRVG
-578 DVIPAISLKT
+578 DVIPAISVKT
-588 EGKGKVLQA
+588 EGKGKLLKA
-597 PTRCMC
+597 PVQCTCHE
-603 GFQLKTRNGKLYCDN
+603 FLKVRNGKLFCDN
-618 PYCRM
+618 PLCRM
-623 NQVGRMVGFFIG
+623 NQVGRMVGFFTG

-646 NTILDTFNSVT
+646 NTVIDFSTNRPNTFNYVDLS
-657 LDEEVRY
+657 
-664 HDLFSLFR
+664 DLFKLTPDKF
-672 YNADVMRKA
+672 AA
-681 GLKTKTYTEFQ
+681 GGYKTKTYTEFQ
-692 TLLRAAIAKTP
+692 DKLRAAVAKTP

-714 DLGPARAKQILK
+714 DLGPARAKQILRE
-726 FYKGDWDQFTQDV
+726 YKGDWDALAKDV
-739 ISYNNAGVIQAL
+739 CYHNASRIIKAL
-751 GWNIGS
+751 GWTIGS
-757 NVTDYLN
+757 KVVESMDSM
-764 ANKWIGKDMQ
+764 IGLFSTLD
-774 ELKEHMETFSSTKD
+774 ELKEHMETFSSTKE

-794 HTGFTPSQALRD
+794 HTGFIPSQALRD

-819 SFDILIADSLN
+819 SFDILIARSLN
-830 SASGKMQ
+830 SISGKAQ
-837 VARKKNLPI
+837 VAQKKNLPV
-846 FTESLFLKQYEDYGK
+846 FTEELFLKQYEDYGK
-861 PAARRET
+861 PMTKEDHPINHY
-868 VAAPFV
+868 V
-874 HATLNQMLARIHK
+874 
-887 QEADF
+887 
-892 NESMTTAYANTMS
+892 TTASWAHYFVSAAELMEGVC
-905 HANQS
+905 

>member
-1 MPLPFLIG
+1 MPLPFL

-523 YLDSGTKGY
+523 YLDNGTKGY
-532 RTIQI
+532 RTIQV

-572 AVHRVG
+572 TVHRVG
-578 DVIPAISLKT
+578 DVIPAISVKT
-588 EGKGKVLQA
+588 EGKGKVLKA
-597 PTRCMC
+597 PVQCTCHE
-603 GFQLKTRNGKLYCDN
+603 FLKVRNGKLFCDN
-618 PYCRM
+618 PFCRM

-646 NTILDTFNSVT
+646 NTIIDFSTNRPNTFNYVDLS
-657 LDEEVRY
+657 
-664 HDLFSLFR
+664 DLFKLTPDKF
-672 YNADVMRKA
+672 AA
-681 GLKTKTYTEFQ
+681 GGYKTKTYTEFQ
-692 TLLRAAIAKTP
+692 DKLRAAVAKTP
-703 DYQVLGSLGIS
+703 DYQILGSVGIS
-714 DLGPARAKQILK
+714 DLGPARAKQILRE
-726 FYKGDWDQFTQDV
+726 YKGDWDALAKDV
-739 ISYNNAGVIQAL
+739 CYHNASRIIKAL
-751 GWNIGS
+751 GWTIGS
-757 NVTDYLN
+757 KVVESMDSMVGLFGTLD
-764 ANKWIGKDMQ
+764 
-774 ELKEHMETFSSTKD
+774 ELKEHMETFSSTKE
-788 YDLRIG
+788 YDLRVG
-794 HTGFTPSQALRD
+794 HTGFIPSQALRD

-819 SFDILIADSLN
+819 SFDILIARSLN
-830 SASGKMQ
+830 SISGKAQ
-837 VARKKNLPI
+837 VAHTKNLPV
-846 FTESLFLKQYEDYGK
+846 FTEELFLKQYEDYGK
-861 PAARRET
+861 PMT
-868 VAAPFV
+868 
-874 HATLNQMLARIHK
+874 
-887 QEADF
+887 
-892 NESMTTAYANTMS
+892 NEDHPINHYVTTASWS
-905 HANQS
+905 HYYVNAFELMEGVC

>member
-523 YLDSGTKGY
+523 YLDNGTKGY

-572 AVHRVG
+572 TVHRVG

-588 EGKGKVLQA
+588 EGKGKVLKA
-597 PTRCMC
+597 PVQCTCHE
-603 GFQLKTRNGKLYCDN
+603 FLKVRNGKLFCDN
-618 PYCRM
+618 PFCRM

-646 NTILDTFNSVT
+646 NTIIDFSTNRPNTFNYVDLS
-657 LDEEVRY
+657 
-664 HDLFSLFR
+664 DLFKLTPDKF
-672 YNADVMRKA
+672 AA
-681 GLKTKTYTEFQ
+681 GGYKTKTYTEFQ
-692 TLLRAAIAKTP
+692 DKLRAAVAKTP
-703 DYQVLGSLGIS
+703 DYQILGSVGIS
-714 DLGPARAKQILK
+714 DLGPARAKQILRE
-726 FYKGDWDQFTQDV
+726 YKGDWDALAKDV
-739 ISYNNAGVIQAL
+739 CYHNASRIIKAL
-751 GWNIGS
+751 GWTIGS
-757 NVTDYLN
+757 KVVESMDSMVGLFGTLN
-764 ANKWIGKDMQ
+764 
-774 ELKEHMETFSSTKD
+774 ELKEHMENFSSTKD

-794 HTGFTPSQALRD
+794 HTGFIPSQALRD

-819 SFDILIADSLN
+819 SFDILIARSLN
-830 SASGKMQ
+830 SISGKAQ
-837 VARKKNLPI
+837 VAQKKNLPI
-846 FTESLFLKQYEDYGK
+846 FTEELFLKQYEDYGK
-861 PAARRET
+861 PMTKEDHPINHY
-868 VAAPFV
+868 V
-874 HATLNQMLARIHK
+874 
-887 QEADF
+887 
-892 NESMTTAYANTMS
+892 TTASWAHYFVSAAELMEGVC
-905 HANQS
+905 

>member
-1 MPLPFLIG
+1 MPLPFL

-532 RTIQI
+532 RTIQV

-572 AVHRVG
+572 TVHRVG

-588 EGKGKVLQA
+588 EGKGKVLKA
-597 PTRCMC
+597 PVQCTCHE
-603 GFQLKTRNGKLYCDN
+603 FLKVRNGKLFCDN
-618 PYCRM
+618 PLCRM

-646 NTILDTFNSVT
+646 NTIIDFSTNRPNTFNYVDLS
-657 LDEEVRY
+657 
-664 HDLFSLFR
+664 DLFKLTPKLF
-672 YNADVMRKA
+672 AA
-681 GLKTKTYTEFQ
+681 GGYTTKTYTEFQ
-692 TLLRAAIAKTP
+692 DKLRAAVAKTP

-714 DLGPARAKQILK
+714 DLGPARAKQILRE
-726 FYKGDWDQFTQDV
+726 YKGDWDALTTDV
-739 ISYNNAGVIQAL
+739 RRQNASRIIKAL
-751 GWNIGS
+751 GWTIGS
-757 NVTDYLN
+757 KVVDSMDSL
-764 ANKWIGKDMQ
+764 IGLCSTLEEM
-774 ELKEHMETFSSTKD
+774 KEHMETFSSTKE

-794 HTGFTPSQALRD
+794 HTGFIPSQALRD

-819 SFDILIADSLN
+819 SFDILIARSLN
-830 SASGKMQ
+830 SISGKAQ
-837 VARKKNLPI
+837 VAHTKNLPI
-846 FTESLFLKQYEDYGK
+846 FTEELFLKQYEDYGK
-861 PAARRET
+861 PMTKEDHP
-868 VAAPFV
+868 VNHYV
-874 HATLNQMLARIHK
+874 
-887 QEADF
+887 
-892 NESMTTAYANTMS
+892 TTASWS
-905 HANQS
+905 HYYVNAFELMEGVC

>member
-1 MPLPFLIG
+1 MPLPFL

-162 DIKNSAVA
+162 DVKNSAVA

-472 GAKMPSSTVFCEAC
+472 GAKMPSSTIFCEAC

-523 YLDSGTKGY
+523 YLDNGTKGY
-532 RTIQI
+532 RTIQV

-572 AVHRVG
+572 TVHRVG
-578 DVIPAISLKT
+578 DVIPAISVKT
-588 EGKGKVLQA
+588 EGKGKLLKA
-597 PTRCMC
+597 PVQCTCHE
-603 GFQLKTRNGKLYCDN
+603 FLKVRNGKLFCDN
-618 PYCRM
+618 PLCRM

-646 NTILDTFNSVT
+646 NTIIDFSTNRPNTFNYV
-657 LDEEVRY
+657 
-664 HDLFSLFR
+664 DLYNLFKLTPKVF
-672 YNADVMRKA
+672 AA
-681 GLKTKTYTEFQ
+681 GGYTTKTYTEFQ
-692 TLLRAAIAKTP
+692 DKLRAAVARTP

-714 DLGPARAKQILK
+714 DLGPARAKQILRE
-726 FYKGDWDQFTQDV
+726 YKGDWDALTTDV
-739 ISYNNAGVIQAL
+739 RRQNASRIIKAL
-751 GWNIGS
+751 GWTIGS
-757 NVTDYLN
+757 KVVDSMDSL
-764 ANKWIGKDMQ
+764 IGLCSTLEEM
-774 ELKEHMETFSSTKD
+774 KEHMETFSSTKE
-788 YDLRIG
+788 YDLRVG
-794 HTGFTPSQALRD
+794 HTGFIPSQALKD
-806 FCEQRNMELVDGK
+806 FCENRNIELVDGE

-830 SASGKMQ
+830 SISGKAQ
-837 VARKKNLPI
+837 IAHTKNLPI
-846 FTESLFLKQYEDYGK
+846 FTEELFLKQYEDYGK
-861 PAARRET
+861 PMTKEDHPINHY
-868 VAAPFV
+868 V
-874 HATLNQMLARIHK
+874 
-887 QEADF
+887 
-892 NESMTTAYANTMS
+892 TTASWAHYFVSAAELMEGVC
-905 HANQS
+905 

>member
-1 MPLPFLIG
+1 MPFPFLIG
-9 IGGLIAAATS
+9 IGGLIAAGTS

-523 YLDSGTKGY
+523 YLDNGTKGY
-532 RTIQI
+532 RTIQV

-572 AVHRVG
+572 TVHRVG
-578 DVIPAISLKT
+578 DAIPAISLKT
-588 EGKGKVLQA
+588 EGKGKVLKA
-597 PTRCMC
+597 PVQCTCHE
-603 GFQLKTRNGKLYCDN
+603 FLKVRNGKLFCDN
-618 PYCRM
+618 PLCRM
-623 NQVGRMVGFFIG
+623 NQVGRMVGFFVG

-646 NTILDTFNSVT
+646 NTIIDFSTNRPNTFNYVDLS
-657 LDEEVRY
+657 
-664 HDLFSLFR
+664 DLFKLTPKMF
-672 YNADVMRKA
+672 AA
-681 GLKTKTYTEFQ
+681 GGYTTKTYTEFQ
-692 TLLRAAIAKTP
+692 DKLRAAVARTP

-714 DLGPARAKQILK
+714 DLGPARAKQILRE
-726 FYKGDWDQFTQDV
+726 YKGDWDALTTDV
-739 ISYNNAGVIQAL
+739 RHQNASRIIKAL
-751 GWNIGS
+751 GWTIGS
-757 NVTDYLN
+757 KVVDSMDSL
-764 ANKWIGKDMQ
+764 IGLCSTLEEM
-774 ELKEHMETFSSTKD
+774 KEHMETFSSTKE
-788 YDLRIG
+788 YDLRVG
-794 HTGFTPSQALRD
+794 HTGFIPSQALRD

-819 SFDILIADSLN
+819 SFDILISRSLN
-830 SASGKMQ
+830 SISGKAQ
-837 VARKKNLPI
+837 VAHTKNLPI
-846 FTESLFLKQYEDYGK
+846 FTEELFLKQYEDYGK
-861 PAARRET
+861 PMT
-868 VAAPFV
+868 
-874 HATLNQMLARIHK
+874 
-887 QEADF
+887 
-892 NESMTTAYANTMS
+892 NEDHPVNHYVTTASWS
-905 HANQS
+905 HYYVNAFELMEGVC

>member
-1 MPLPFLIG
+1 MPLPFL

-572 AVHRVG
+572 TVHRVG

-757 NVTDYLN
+757 KVTDYLN

-874 HATLNQMLARIHK
+874 HATLNQMLARFYK